1 MSTFR
6 SKIGEI
12 SSRLSR
18 IVLMSS
24 IAATAGV
31 VALPARAITLT
42 ELNELGEQAEQAA
55 QAAQERA
62 QQRRHD
68 RRMGLITTG
77 ISDGHGGRTVY
88 HPGSGCRIHETKE
101 FVNGKWATRTHKVC
115 DKAVYD

>member
-42 ELNELGEQAEQAA
+42 ELNELGEQAE